1 MRTFAPS
8 LGLSTYGNYCHGFVE
23 EYGQRMPTPAAHA
36 LGGIAAAF
44 LVDSFRR
51 RPVLSPALL
60 AASAVAAMAPD
71 LDLLVG
77 SHRTYTHSV
86 GAVFIVGIVSWL
98 IMQRRAPSALRAAV
112 IVMAAYGSHLLLDW
126 MGKDTSIPPGFTALW
141 PFSSDYYVSGWNV
154 FGEISRRYWLPQEFV
169 LGNLRALSWELA
181 VLTPLLFV
189 AWTRWSRSTLKTK
202 NEERKTNNASPTR

>member
-1 MRTFAPS
+1 
-8 LGLSTYGNYCHGFVE
+8 
-23 EYGQRMPTPAAHA
+23 MPTPAAHA

-189 AWTRWSRSTLKTK
+189 AWTRWSGNTLTTK
-202 NEERKTNNASPTR
+202 NEERETNNASPTR

>member
-1 MRTFAPS
+1 
-8 LGLSTYGNYCHGFVE
+8 
-23 EYGQRMPTPAAHA
+23 MPTPAAHA

-44 LVDSFRR
+44 LIDSFRR

-154 FGEISRRYWLPQEFV
+154 FGEVSRRYWLPYEFIV
-169 LGNLRALSWELA
+169 RNSLALAWELMVIGPA
-181 VLTPLLFV
+181 VAV
-189 AWTRWSRSTLKTK
+189 AWVFWSTRTLQTK